1 MNTSND
7 KPYVFISYA
16 HIDSGTVL
24 PIIDAMKSSGI
35 LVWYDEGIE
44 AGSEWPEYIAE
55 KVMCCNKFLLFISPA
70 YLESQNCKREL
81 NFAISRK
88 KDILSVY
95 LQDVELS
102 PGMEMQLG
110 TYQAVFRKR
119 FASLN
124 LFCQS
129 LCQEKFFAECRN
141 SFAKGSA
148 AQAAAGVNSANT
160 VQFDSSFKTN
170 GNISG
175 HNFDELF
182 GQFFTQSTKVAVD
195 SNGKFTSPSPAT
207 PQPTAKSNAKAIPV
221 KSRKVAALLA
231 IFLGHLGIQRFY
243 LRQYLLGV
251 LSILF
256 CWTYIPAIIGFIEGI
271 VLLCS
276 SNQKFEKKYK
286 CIATK

>member
-1 MNTSND
+1 M
-7 KPYVFISYA
+7 
-16 HIDSGTVL
+16 
-24 PIIDAMKSSGI
+24 
-35 LVWYDEGIE
+35 
-44 AGSEWPEYIAE
+44 
-55 KVMCCNKFLLFISPA
+55 
-70 YLESQNCKREL
+70 ESQNCKREL

-95 LQDVELS
+95 LADVELS

-129 LCQEKFFAECRN
+129 LCQENFFAECRGFF
-141 SFAKGSA
+141 SKSTT
-148 AQAAAGVNSANT
+148 AQAAAQVNSAKAA
-160 VQFDSSFKTN
+160 QSDSPFKTN
-170 GNISG
+170 GDLSG
-175 HNFDELF
+175 QKFDELF
-182 GQFFTQSTKVAVD
+182 GQFFTQNTKVAVD
-195 SNGKFTSPSPAT
+195 SNGKFTSPSPAIS
-207 PQPTAKSNAKAIPV
+207 QSNAKSKAKAIPV

-243 LRQYLLGV
+243 LRQYFLGV

-256 CWTYIPAIIGFIEGI
+256 CWTYIPAFVGLIEGI

-276 SNQKFEKKYK
+276 TNEKFETKYK
-286 CIATK
+286 CIAKK